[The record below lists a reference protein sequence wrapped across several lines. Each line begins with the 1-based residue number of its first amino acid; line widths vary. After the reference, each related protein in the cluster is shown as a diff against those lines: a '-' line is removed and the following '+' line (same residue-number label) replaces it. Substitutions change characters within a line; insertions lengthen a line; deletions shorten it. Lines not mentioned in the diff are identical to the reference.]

1 MPRYRAAEQSIPPG
15 KRTNGDPYLLRMLIP
30 SKRGETHRADE
41 TNYAGRRSPTH
52 TSLKPSEHTLG
63 PATISNSAP
72 GLWSLQKGRQSEKPM
87 QPLRD
92 RSSLD
97 GLPRPRPLRRSRTSS
112 WKSARSRSWSDKWP
126 TTLPGCGNA
135 RRREISV
142 GAGKVVR
149 GSWLV
154 GCSAYTASGGCSS
167 CVSALYPLSK
177 QSLGN

>member
-15 KRTNGDPYLLRMLIP
+15 KRTNGDPYLLRMLSP